1 MAPLMQQ
8 LLETVLRGFIK
19 AGRLV
24 VTWPDQSTKSYGI
37 GGGKEARVVIRD
49 SAAVRRLFLD
59 PDLALGEC
67 YMDGGLQPIDCDIYD
82 VLEVVMAN
90 AVEKGPPVMQFR
102 DMIGKAVR
110 RFVQNNTPHRA
121 HRNVAHHYDL
131 NGTLYGLFLDQDRHY
146 SCAYYQVGD
155 ETLEEAQAKKV
166 RHIAAKLR
174 LDRSGLRVL
183 DIGSGWGGMAMYL
196 AANFGARVTGIT
208 LSKEQLEEARSRAA
222 ARGLTD
228 RVNFE
233 LMDYRNVTARFDRI
247 VSIGM
252 FEHVGVPH
260 YEAFFDVVRAR
271 LEPDGVALI
280 HSIGSSAPPRATG
293 RWLRKY
299 IFPGGYSP
307 SLSEVLPAVE
317 NSGLITTDVEILR
330 LHYAHTLREWRRR
343 FTERRDQINSLYDER
358 FCRMFEFYLC
368 SCELAFRQFGEMI
381 FQIQLTPPEA
391 PVLSNRDYMIDTER
405 STRLAASLPQQ
416 LEAAE

>member
-24 VTWPDQSTKSYGI
+24 VTWPDQSTKSYGA
-37 GGGKEARVVIRD
+37 GGWKEAHLELRD
-49 SAAVRRLFLD
+49 AATVRRLLLD
-59 PDLALGEC
+59 PELALGEC
-67 YMDGGLQPIDCDIYD
+67 YMDGGLQPVGCDIYD

-90 AVEKGPPVMQFR
+90 ASEKGPPIMQFR
-102 DMIGKAVR
+102 DMVGKAVR

-131 NGTLYGLFLDQDRHY
+131 NGTLYGLFLDDDRHY
-146 SCAYYQVGD
+146 SCAYYQNGD
-155 ETLEEAQAKKV
+155 ETLEEAQAKKL

-174 LDRSGLRVL
+174 LDRPGLRVL

-196 AANFGARVTGIT
+196 AANFGARVTGVT
-208 LSKEQLEEARSRAA
+208 LSKEQLEEARSRAS
-222 ARGLTD
+222 ARRLTD

-233 LMDYRNVTARFDRI
+233 LMDYRNVTGKFDRI

-280 HSIGSSAPPRATG
+280 HAIGSSAPPRATG

-317 NSGLITTDVEILR
+317 KSGLVTTDVEILR
-330 LHYAHTLREWRRR
+330 LHYAYTLQEWRRR
-343 FTERRDQINSLYDER
+343 FTERRDQIQSLYDER

-368 SCELAFRQFGEMI
+368 SCELAFRQFGEMN
-381 FQIQLTPPEA
+381 FQIQLVPPEA
-391 PVLSNRDYMIDTER
+391 PVFSNRDYMVDTER
-405 STRLAASLPQQ
+405 SSRLAVSLPQQ